1 MIDPFPFALA
11 WEEADKMLGYSEM
24 KQAEETAWDV
34 GCDLAEEL
42 WNTPA
47 KLISSVTAKL
57 SAMLERGQS
66 SSRSAEF
73 PWPQMRSVIADL
85 LILDGSSS
93 GI

>member
-73 PWPQMRSVIADL
+73 PWLQMRSVIADL